1 MPKRRTALNVHNFK
15 QVVHNP
21 QGTHLFGELLQ
32 DHHQGDL
39 EVIPAHSRLYVL
51 GRRADEALVIFAHG
65 TIKELDKTWSDGI
78 MRVVK
83 WDNIQV
89 MGRFNRGS
97 FTGSLNKPCPA
108 I

>member
-1 MPKRRTALNVHNFK
+1 MPKRRPALTVHSFK
-15 QVVHNP
+15 QVVHDP
-21 QGTHLFGELLQ
+21 KGTHLFGELLQ

-51 GRRADEALVIFAHG
+51 GRRADEALVVFAHG

-83 WDNIQV
+83 WNNIKVQ
-89 MGRFNRGS
+89 GRFNRAA
-97 FTGSLNKPCPA
+97 FTGS
-108 I
+108 IH

>member
-1 MPKRRTALNVHNFK
+1 MAKRRPAFTVQNFA
-15 QVVHNP
+15 QVQHDAK
-21 QGTHLFGELLQ
+21 GTHLFGELLK

-51 GRRADEALVIFAHG
+51 GRRADEDLVIFAHG
-65 TIKELDKTWSDGI
+65 TCKEPDKTWSDGI

-89 MGRFNRGS
+89 QGRFNRAA
-97 FTGSLNKPCPA
+97 FTGS
-108 I
+108 IH

>member
-65 TIKELDKTWSDGI
+65 TIQELDKTWSDGI